1 MLMPL
6 RALRAI
12 YEVLFRDG
20 VMVAKKDK
28 RPQTMHPEIE
38 GVSNLQV
45 IRAMGSLKSRGC
57 VKETFA
63 WRHFYWYLTNEGI
76 VYLRDY
82 LHLPPEIVPAS
93 LQRVRR
99 PAATLAI
106 AHRAAKVQSI
116 QGPTSYV
123 PKPGRRGEGESPEA
137 VAERRSYR
145 HRMMGA
151 GERESYSDRTP
162 RFRGRQMDAEPV
174 RHKASCETEERPQS
188 LIRKSVQSES
198 ALMEDNRVKRV
209 AYQQGNLSREKLATM
224 KSDEWKVA
232 GVQEEKASAP
242 AHVQRAAFKAEVSQ
256 ALLASLPSKPSL
268 GATVSDD
275 TTASAAK
282 ITVVPAPFKA
292 GKEKPLTTEGATS
305 MKSVK
310 VAKATSAV
318 AAQVN
323 TTVEMASDNVKS
335 QPAVAQET
343 SQIPAA
349 AIKMSF
355 SQDVKEERVA
365 KVVVDLVKSA
375 EVKAEKPSDKVKG
388 KDATKVAGQ
397 GAFKV
402 PTECTPP
409 AITKPVNEDVKMEKL
424 KIMEVSVQPE
434 EVKSTDDAKMDH
446 GKEKDRPKAS
456 KLPAGTISSST
467 VVTTTSRTEFSSVK
481 IIQESKITTET
492 VGAKP
497 QTKTEQPVHR
507 LKTCATASTL
517 AQAPAEESK
526 QVNVKLTVT
535 EVKEKEATDAKVTSQ
550 VKGEE
555 TVQPKVV
562 LQTSVEK
569 AMQAPKDSPTPP
581 KKSAIDTEVVM
592 ETKQVSES
600 KSKSKRKKKK
610 SPGEIAETIQAEEA
624 TDLMLPVEK
633 TSVIKSPEVATE
645 NPAQPITSETV
656 TVYSTYKNVKE
667 LPISESNSMA
677 DAAID
682 RTEIKKVS
690 HQITKTKI
698 IVATQTKDQSVSE
711 AAAPKAEQV
720 VLAPPVEPPGGAKMN
735 EEVKGIS
742 VSEMTQPLV
751 TERKS
756 DVQLVWAEPPAVAK
770 VETVTVQKV
779 CQVELTRA
787 AAKNEGARSVE
798 PLKPQEPAATD
809 KPTKESSKTRK
820 KGKGKKQAQAAVSD
834 NINTQPEADRLPS
847 DNITSLPGAAV
858 DDHLVTAPE
867 PNRVS
872 APAKTTPERMCSE
885 ETSPS
890 AAVLSEARADKR
902 EVESAQLS
910 AEKIEQEVPKPKTS
924 STVREA
930 HAVRESAP
938 VGAAEAAAAAQ
949 AQASPLAEQEEPP
962 KVAQLSASQAAE
974 KERLPVSEASEQ
986 QEEERKERKSE
997 SEGQDTPSVPV
1008 AQAAAKAEPPYPANT
1023 CESASAD
1030 VDEAAMKK
1038 KIVVVEEIVE
1048 VKQVVS
1054 PPAVGQQ
1061 SSPPPVQPEEEAEE
1075 ALDLDVLEAIAIER
1089 SLLSAVPEVQGASPD
1104 DEWDHSLADPEEKTW
1119 PNFVEGLFGHASL
1132 ILLPALYPL
1141 HDVIALAIFKTPPF
1155 LCIVGGLKLGAR
1167 RYL

>member
-1 MLMPL
+1 MVMPL

-106 AHRAAKVQSI
+106 AQRAAKVQSI
-116 QGPTSYV
+116 EGPTSYV
-123 PKPGRRGEGESPEA
+123 PKPGRRGEAESQEA

-162 RFRGRQMDAEPV
+162 RFRGRPMDAEPV
-174 RHKASCETEERPQS
+174 RRKASSETEERPQP
-188 LIRKSVQSES
+188 LIRKGIQGDS
-198 ALMEDNRVKRV
+198 ALMEDSRVWRV
-209 AYQQGNLSREKLATM
+209 ANQQGNLTREKPATM
-224 KSDEWKVA
+224 KSDELKVA
-232 GVQEEKASAP
+232 EVQKEKASAP
-242 AHVQRAAFKAEVSQ
+242 AQVHRAAFKPEVSQ
-256 ALLASLPSKPSL
+256 VLLSSLPSKPAQPSL
-268 GATVSDD
+268 GATIYDD
-275 TTASAAK
+275 LTASASK
-282 ITVVPAPFKA
+282 ITIVPDHLKA
-292 GKEKPLTTEGATS
+292 GKEKPQTTTGSTS
-305 MKSVK
+305 IKSVK
-310 VAKATSAV
+310 VAQATSAV
-318 AAQVN
+318 AALSGAGLKEEEAQKQAQNPVNAAQVN
-323 TTVEMASDNVKS
+323 ATEMAYDNVKS
-335 QPAVAQET
+335 QQAVKKAVAQET
-343 SQIPAA
+343 SQQTPSA

-355 SQDVKEERVA
+355 SQDVKKERIV
-365 KVVVDLVKSA
+365 KVVADSVKSA

-397 GAFKV
+397 DAFKV
-402 PTECTPP
+402 PTESATPV
-409 AITKPVNEDVKMEKL
+409 ITKPVNEDVKLEKL
-424 KIMEVSVQPE
+424 KILEVLVKPE
-434 EVKSTDDAKMDH
+434 EVKSADEAKMDL
-446 GKEKDRPKAS
+446 GKDKERQKAS
-456 KLPAGTISSST
+456 KLPSDTVSSST
-467 VVTTTSRTEFSSVK
+467 VVTNISRTEFSSVK
-481 IIQESKITTET
+481 IIQESKITTVT

-497 QTKTEQPVHR
+497 QTETEQPV
-507 LKTCATASTL
+507 LEVKTCATAS
-517 AQAPAEESK
+517 AQETN
-526 QVNVKLTVT
+526 QVAK
-535 EVKEKEATDAKVTSQ
+535 VKETTHAKVTPQ

-555 TVQPKVV
+555 TVQPKVI
-562 LQTSVEK
+562 LQTSVWK
-569 AMQAPKDSPTPP
+569 AMEAPQDPPTQP
-581 KKSAIDTEVVM
+581 KQSATDTEVV

-600 KSKSKRKKKK
+600 KCKSKRKKKK
-610 SPGEIAETIQAEEA
+610 SPGEIAETIQAEEVA
-624 TDLMLPVEK
+624 ELILPAEK
-633 TSVIKSPEVATE
+633 PSVIKPPEVVTE
-645 NPAQPITSETV
+645 NPAQPITSETI
-656 TVYSTYKNVKE
+656 TVCSTNKNVKG
-667 LPISESNSMA
+667 LPIVGSKAMA
-677 DAAID
+677 YAAKD
-682 RTEIKKVS
+682 GTELKEVS

-698 IVATQTKDQSVSE
+698 IVATQTKDLKVSE

-720 VLAPPVEPPGGAKMN
+720 ALAPLVELPDGAKMN

-742 VSEMTQPLV
+742 VDEMIQPLV
-751 TERKS
+751 TEGKS
-756 DVQLVWAEPPAVAK
+756 DVQLVCAEPPAVAK

-779 CQVELTRA
+779 CQVELARA
-787 AAKNEGARSVE
+787 VPKSEGARPAE
-798 PLKPQEPAATD
+798 PLQPQEPAVAD
-809 KPTKESSKTRK
+809 KPTKESAKARK
-820 KGKGKKQAQAAVSD
+820 KGKGKKQAEAAVSG
-834 NINTQPEADRLPS
+834 NINTQPEADGLPS

-858 DDHLVTAPE
+858 NDHLVTAPE
-867 PNRVS
+867 PNKVS
-872 APAKTTPERMCSE
+872 APAKTTHERMCSE
-885 ETSPS
+885 ETGPS

-902 EVESAQLS
+902 EVESAPLS

-930 HAVRESAP
+930 HAVRESAS
-938 VGAAEAAAAAQ
+938 VRAAEAAATAQ

-974 KERLPVSEASEQ
+974 EERLTVLEASE
-986 QEEERKERKSE
+986 QEEERKKSE
-997 SEGQDTPSVPV
+997 LDGEDTPSVSV

-1048 VKQVVS
+1048 VKQIVS

-1061 SSPPPVQPEEEAEE
+1061 SSPPPVQPEKGEEEE
-1075 ALDLDVLEAIAIER
+1075 GALDLDALEAIAIER
-1089 SLLSAVPEVQGASPD
+1089 SLLSAVPEVQGTSPD
-1104 DEWDHSLADPEEKTW
+1104 DEWDHSLAEPDEKKW
-1119 PNFVEGLFGHASL
+1119 PNFVEGLFGHAFL
-1132 ILLPALYPL
+1132 ILLPASCPL
-1141 HDVIALAIFKTPPF
+1141 A
-1155 LCIVGGLKLGAR
+1155 
-1167 RYL
+1167 